1 MAIFELL
8 AREDEALLVG
18 RDALLVLNL
27 LLDVLDGVRRLD
39 VERDRLAREGLD
51 EDLHATA
58 EQAARERDEY
68 HGPRE
73 RRTNGVDV
81 CGRGDARVKKVDVF
95 PEVSKRNG
103 RGAGGWG
110 GLWRWGGEL
119 GAIEEYR
126 FWSKDRYSG
135 MTEK

>member
-1 MAIFELL
+1 MCWGGGGPRSSSG
-8 AREDEALLVG
+8 ARG
-18 RDALLVLNL
+18 
-27 LLDVLDGVRRLD
+27 
-39 VERDRLAREGLD
+39 
-51 EDLHATA
+51 
-58 EQAARERDEY
+58 REREREDEY

-110 GLWRWGGEL
+110 RVVAVGVR
-119 GAIEEYR
+119 
-126 FWSKDRYSG
+126 
-135 MTEK
+135 

>member
-1 MAIFELL
+1 MSSS
-8 AREDEALLVG
+8 
-18 RDALLVLNL
+18 
-27 LLDVLDGVRRLD
+27 
-39 VERDRLAREGLD
+39 
-51 EDLHATA
+51 
-58 EQAARERDEY
+58 Y

-110 GLWRWGGEL
+110 RVVAVGVR
-119 GAIEEYR
+119 
-126 FWSKDRYSG
+126 
-135 MTEK
+135 